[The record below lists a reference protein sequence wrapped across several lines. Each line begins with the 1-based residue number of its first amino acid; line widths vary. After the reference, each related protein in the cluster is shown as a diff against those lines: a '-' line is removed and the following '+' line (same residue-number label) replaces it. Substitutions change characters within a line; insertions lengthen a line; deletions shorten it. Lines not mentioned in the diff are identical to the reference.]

1 MPEKLLNRA
10 EMAVDL
16 ATAAGA
22 DEAFATATMQR
33 DTEFSVRDGNLEKV
47 KEATSQG
54 LSLKLWVD
62 GRYSS
67 HSTNDLRSEQLQ
79 AFITEAVALTR
90 ALQPDEDRVITD
102 PSLFAGRPKID
113 LALYDDGI
121 AALTRDDR
129 LALCEAQNAG
139 LAGQDKVIS
148 ATSSTSDG
156 ASEEGVASS
165 NGFSGTHRSTWLWMG
180 SEVTLQDEGDK
191 RPEGWMWGGASVMDR
206 VPKPEDVAAETM
218 KRARDR
224 LGAVKGPSAKTT
236 MVVHP
241 SASGNLVRRLLQPAI
256 ARAAYQGRSFWK
268 DAPGGVSE
276 KLVITDEPLLVAGL
290 ASRLYD
296 GEGITATKREI
307 ISGGELKTWY
317 VDTYYGKKLGWTP
330 NGGSTSNVVVAPGE
344 RGLDELIASAGD
356 GVLVLGWL
364 GGNADPTTGD
374 FSFGTH
380 GFLIEGGQLT
390 SPVSEMNV
398 TGNLKTL
405 FAGLVEVGSDPW
417 PYSSTLSPSM
427 LFEGVDFSGA

>member
-1 MPEKLLNRA
+1 VLEKLLNRA

-16 ATAAGA
+16 ATGAGA
-22 DEAFATATMQR
+22 NEAFATATTQR
-33 DTEFSVRDGNLEKV
+33 ETEFSVRDGQLEKV

-79 AFITEAVALTR
+79 AFIAEAVVLTN
-90 ALQPDEDRVITD
+90 ALQPDADRVITD
-102 PSLFAGRPKID
+102 PALFAGRPKID
-113 LALYDDGI
+113 LALHDATI
-121 AALTRDDR
+121 AALTREER
-129 LALCEAQNAG
+129 LALCEGQNAG
-139 LAGQDKVIS
+139 LAGKDQVIS
-148 ATSSTSDG
+148 ATSSSSDG
-156 ASEEGVASS
+156 YALKGVASS
-165 NGFSGTHRSTWLWMG
+165 NGFSGTHSATWLWIG

-191 RPEGWMWGGASVMDR
+191 RPEGWMWGGASTMDR
-206 VPKPEDVAAETM
+206 VPTPEAVAEETM

-224 LGAVKGPSAKTT
+224 LGAKKGPSKKTT

-241 SASGNLVRRLLQPAI
+241 SASGSLVRRLLQPAD

-268 DAPGGVSE
+268 DAPGGVSD
-276 KLVITDEPLLVAGL
+276 KLTVTDEPLLVGGL
-290 ASRLYD
+290 GSRLFD
-296 GEGITATKREI
+296 DEGITAARREI
-307 ISGGELKTWY
+307 LSGGELRTWY
-317 VDTYYGKKLGWTP
+317 IDTYYGKKLGWTP
-330 NGGSTSNVVVAPGE
+330 NGGSTSNVVVAPGT
-344 RGLDELIASAGD
+344 RDLDALIGSVSD

-405 FAGLVEVGSDPW
+405 FASLAEVGSDPW

-427 LFEGVDFSGA
+427 VFEGVDFSGA